1 MEIVSKS
8 RAELAVDLLKAY
20 RNWIGLGFAV
30 IGVTAVAAVAFL
42 GIDLP
47 TVEISRD
54 QKVFAGAAVSLGIVG
69 YFPLTKVYGWIYNP
83 PKRYIVSLGLSG
95 KPGIYEL
102 TPRAWQE
109 VTVIEDELYQWDG
122 MTWPTFEAEA
132 FDPNSM
138 TAVGTWRA
146 SEPDSELLRY
156 EKKLSEVRD
165 ELEEQADTSIDTEIQ
180 ISSRVRQAVKEIGQ
194 AIIDEHASATT
205 YNGDRV
211 ADVLA
216 DIRKDVEED
225 TRDPTPQRN
234 GEKPTREREYERADA
249 LEDLSKLVDQE
260 APADD

>member
-1 MEIVSKS
+1 MSKT

-20 RNWIGLGFAV
+20 RNWIGLAV
-30 IGVTAVAAVAFL
+30 LVIVATAVAAIAFL

-47 TVEISRD
+47 TIQISRD
-54 QKVFAGAAVSLGIVG
+54 QKVFAMAAVLLGILG
-69 YFPLTKVYGWIYNP
+69 YFPLAKIYGWLYDP

-95 KPGIYEL
+95 EPGIYEL
-102 TPRAWQE
+102 TPAAWQD
-109 VTVIEDELYQWDG
+109 VTVIEDELYQWEG
-122 MTWPTFEAEA
+122 MTWPTYEAEG

-156 EKKLSEVRD
+156 EKRLDEVRND
-165 ELEEQADTSIDTEIQ
+165 LEEQADTSIDTEIQ

-234 GEKPTREREYERADA
+234 GEKPTRDREYERADA
-249 LEDLSKLVDQE
+249 LGDLNQLINDGGSDSE
-260 APADD
+260 